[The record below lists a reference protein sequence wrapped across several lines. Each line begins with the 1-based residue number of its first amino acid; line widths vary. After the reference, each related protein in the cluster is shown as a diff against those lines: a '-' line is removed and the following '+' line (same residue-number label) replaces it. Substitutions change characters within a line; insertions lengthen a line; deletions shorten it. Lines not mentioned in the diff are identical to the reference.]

1 MSLPVSFDDVPYF
14 RNQFRGDLIVTGGV
28 IYYFPHT
35 NVQAEK
41 ARKKFGPADG
51 IDMAAPLLG
60 AAGEVVGLFGLGK
73 FVFDKT
79 AGLRR
84 RLRRSSINRPRLRE
98 QGLWVAGAPCAE
110 LRERLDAYV
119 AAEKKRPPV
128 LTEYEYSLPKPMR
141 FAAADVAGVRV
152 RLGGLRFDTEFDTHD
167 FIVGLRRQ
175 AMLLEALREG
185 GFV

>member
-1 MSLPVSFDDVPYF
+1 MKLPVSFDDVPYF

-35 NVQAEK
+35 NVEAEK
-41 ARKKFGPADG
+41 RRKKFVPADG

-60 AAGEVVGLFGLGK
+60 AAGELIGLFGLGRV
-73 FVFDKT
+73 VFDRT

-84 RLRRSSINRPRLRE
+84 RLRRPSVNRPRLRE
-98 QGLWVAGAPCAE
+98 EGLWVAGASCAE
-110 LRERLDAYV
+110 ARRRLDAYV
-119 AAEKKRPPV
+119 SAEKKRPPQ

-141 FAAADVAGVRV
+141 FEAAGVSGVRV
-152 RLGGLRFDTEFDTHD
+152 RLGALRFDTEFDSHD
-167 FIVGLRRQ
+167 FIVGFRRQ

>member
-35 NVQAEK
+35 NVAEEK
-41 ARKKFGPADG
+41 NRKKFTPADG
-51 IDMAAPLLG
+51 LDMAAPVLG
-60 AAGEVVGLFGLGK
+60 VVGEVVGLFGIGR
-73 FVFDKT
+73 FVFDRT

-84 RLRRSSINRPRLRE
+84 RLRRPSINRPRLSE
-98 QGLWVAGAPCAE
+98 KGLWVAGDTCQGA
-110 LRERLDAYV
+110 RERLDAYV
-119 AAEKKRPPV
+119 AAEKKRPPQ

-141 FAAADVAGVRV
+141 FAAGDVAGVRV